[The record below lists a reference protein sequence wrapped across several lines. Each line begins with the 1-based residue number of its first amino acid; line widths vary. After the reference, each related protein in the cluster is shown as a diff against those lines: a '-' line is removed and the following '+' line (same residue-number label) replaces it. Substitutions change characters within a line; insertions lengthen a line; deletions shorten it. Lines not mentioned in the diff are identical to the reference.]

1 MRLLQPGGK
10 YDMSWMG
17 MGQGVWS
24 CFRVLKDLWG
34 GGYRVFPPWASNP
47 LCAGIQSFLPTMSTG
62 TTWISG
68 GPGWTL
74 NDHSLLALVQH
85 EGPGVVVP

>member
-1 MRLLQPGGK
+1 
-10 YDMSWMG
+10 MSWMG

-47 LCAGIQSFLPTMSTG
+47 LCAGIQSFLPAMSTG
-62 TTWISG
+62 TMWIPG
-68 GPGWTL
+68 GAGWTL
-74 NDHSLLALVQH
+74 NGHSLLALVQH